1 MAKSSRTLPLVGKLI
16 RTFQD
21 RLTSRGRYLFCAL
34 LVLGAAGL
42 DTRRTQ
48 VFTLFAVGTALFLVS
63 CLWGLLLRPRV
74 RLECQ
79 LPRHVTAMQ
88 PVPVRARIVPR
99 GKPLLSNLHCSFL
112 VPYGRNRPISFHPHS
127 IFTAL
132 EAGRPTEVL
141 AELQP
146 LRRGRYQIPGPA
158 VRAADP
164 LRLVLTREVATA
176 GHTVVVYPRFYSMD
190 EFLVPAGR
198 RYQPG
203 GIPLA
208 SNTADSIEF
217 VGTREFRE
225 GDPIKN
231 IHWRSWARRGKPV
244 VKEYQEEYF
253 ARIALILDTFV
264 PEGPNAQNAQ
274 ALEAAISVV
283 ASIADFFSRS
293 EYIVDILAAG
303 PDIYEVSAGRSLAYL
318 ENILDVLACLEP
330 CPQPPFQG
338 IAPTLFDK
346 LGQITTVVAV
356 LLDWDAPREAFLR
369 RVKSLGTAVRVL
381 MVRGGSTSNPWQ
393 GVGPEI
399 GDFTLLSPEDV
410 ERALSVSGAANRM
423 TASPS
428 TETFAERM

>member
-1 MAKSSRTLPLVGKLI
+1 VLVFGVV
-16 RTFQD
+16 
-21 RLTSRGRYLFCAL
+21 S
-34 LVLGAAGL
+34 L

-48 VFTLFAVGTALFLVS
+48 VFTLFAVGAALFLAS
-63 CLWGLLLRPRV
+63 SLWGLWVRPRV

-88 PVPVRARIVPR
+88 PVPIRAQIVPLS
-99 GKPLLSNLHCSFL
+99 KPLLPNLQCSFL
-112 VPYGRNRPISFHPHS
+112 VPSGRDGPISFNPHRF
-127 IFTAL
+127 FTTVDA
-132 EAGRPTEVL
+132 RQPTEVL
-141 AELQP
+141 MELQP
-146 LRRGRYQIPGPA
+146 RRRGRYQIPGA
-158 VRAADP
+158 VVRAADP
-164 LRLVLTREVATA
+164 LRLVLTREVSAA
-176 GHTVVVYPRFYSMD
+176 GQTVVVYPRFYSMD

-253 ARIALILDTFV
+253 ARIALILDTFT
-264 PEGPNAQNAQ
+264 PAEAENAQ
-274 ALEAAISVV
+274 AFEAAISVV

-330 CPQPPFQG
+330 CSQPPFQG

-356 LLDWDAPREAFLR
+356 LLDWDTPREAFLR
-369 RVKSLGTAVRVL
+369 RVKALGTAVRVL
-381 MVRGGSTSNPWQ
+381 VVRAGSTSNRWQ
-393 GVGPEI
+393 DVGPEL
-399 GDFTLLSPEDV
+399 GDFTLLSPDDI
-410 ERALSVSGAANRM
+410 ERALSAQAVAIRKTGPVP
-423 TASPS
+423 TG
-428 TETFAERM
+428 TFIEVN